1 MPIIS
6 KVFEISTGDYR
17 RAMEKGAKD
26 IIAKNLRD
34 KVVFAEVKEYAPKH
48 FCLHYDIEE

>member
-1 MPIIS
+1 MSVVS

-17 RAMEKGAKD
+17 RAQKEGAKA

-34 KVVFAEVKEYAPKH
+34 KVVFAEVKEYMPKH
-48 FCLHYDIEE
+48 FCLHYDIQE